1 MRVSTILAAK
11 GRSVTT
17 VAPGATV
24 ADVVATLAELRI
36 GAVVVSDG
44 RNGIA
49 GIITE
54 RDVVRALAA
63 HGAPALERPV
73 SDFMTRDVV
82 TCHFEDTIDEM
93 MDRMTRGKFRHIPV
107 VEGVALA
114 GIISIG
120 DVVKHRLELIEAEA
134 SAMRDYIATA

>member
-17 VAPGATV
+17 VAPGAAV

-49 GIITE
+49 GIVTE

-63 HGAPALERPV
+63 HGASALERPV

-107 VEGVALA
+107 VDGVALA

-120 DVVKHRLELIEAEA
+120 DVVKHRLESIEAEA